1 MKIAVLSRNES
12 LYSTRRLVEAAA
24 QRGHEVEVIDYL
36 RCYMNIS
43 AQTPSIHY
51 LGKALPQYDAV
62 IPRIGARRTFY
73 GAALLRQI
81 ETMGMYTVNPSI
93 AITRSRDKLR
103 SLQILSMHNVE
114 MPLTAIAQD
123 PNDTADL
130 LKPFG
135 KPPIIIK
142 LIEGTQ
148 GMGVVLAETRK
159 AAESVIQAFR
169 GLHANI
175 IVQEFI
181 AEAAGTDLRC
191 IVLGEKVIASMIRK
205 AEGDNFRSN
214 LHQGGTAEEVKIT
227 KEERHTAITAAK
239 VLGLKFAGVDLLRS
253 HRGPLV
259 MEVNSSPGLEGI
271 EKATQKDVASLLI
284 EYIEKYAKP
293 NLNVTR
299 YQG

>member
-1 MKIAVLSRNES
+1 MKIAVLSRNDT

-24 QRGHEVEVIDYL
+24 ERGHDVEVVDYL
-36 RCYMNIS
+36 RCYMNIT
-43 AQTPSIHY
+43 AQNPSIHY
-51 LGKALPQYDAV
+51 KGLALPEFDAV

-73 GAALLRQI
+73 GAALLRQM

-114 MPLTAIAQD
+114 MPLTAFAQD

-130 LKPFG
+130 LQPFG
-135 KPPIIIK
+135 NGQVIIK

-169 GLHANI
+169 GLNANI

-181 AEAAGTDLRC
+181 SEAAGTDLRC
-191 IVLGEKVIASMIRK
+191 IVLGDKVIASMKRQ

-214 LHQGGTAEEVKIT
+214 LHQGGTAEGVKIS
-227 KEERHTAITAAK
+227 KIERQTAITAAK

-253 HRGPLV
+253 NRGPLV

-271 EKATQKDVASLLI
+271 EKATQKDVAGLLI
-284 EYIEKYAKP
+284 EYIERNAKP
-293 NLNVTR
+293 TISDTR